1 MTRSSGLVRRAV
13 EHDVPRIVA
22 LVRGLAEYEK
32 APHEA
37 IATAEDFLRDGFG
50 PDPAF
55 RVLVAELDDQVV
67 GFALYFFTW
76 STWRGRRC
84 LHLEDLFVEP
94 AYRSRQAGL
103 SLMRALAKEAV
114 DEGCARFVWQVL
126 DWNEP
131 AIRFYEGLGATVLPE
146 WRNVRLEG
154 EALAALAKG

>member
-1 MTRSSGLVRRAV
+1 MTVAVAVRSANEG
-13 EHDVPRIVA
+13 DVPRIVA
-22 LVRGLAEYEK
+22 LVRALAEYEK

-37 IATAEDFLRDGFG
+37 IATEADFLRDGFG
-50 PDPAF
+50 PNPAF
-55 RVLVAELDDQVV
+55 RVLVAELSGSVI

-94 AYRSRQAGL
+94 AHRGKKAGQ
-103 SLMRALAKEAV
+103 SLMRALAKECLA
-114 DEGCARFVWQVL
+114 EGCARFVWQVL

-131 AIRFYEGLGATVLPE
+131 AIRFYESLGAAVLPE

-154 EALAALAKG
+154 EALAALAEA